1 MVLPVSCWQSPTPK
15 ALTIGIKRH
24 GSRGSAVTELISL
37 IVSTYNRPDALG
49 AVLRSLSRQ
58 TDKDFEIVVADD
70 GSGPQTRE
78 LIGGWMQKAGVPLRH
93 VWQEDRGFR
102 LAEIRNRAIAASVGD
117 YLIFLDGD
125 CIAPPDFVAAHRGL
139 AEGGYFVGGNRVLL
153 SEKLTGEILSN
164 NLEPEGWG
172 LGRWAMRR
180 AYGDINRV
188 LPLLRLPLGPLRKR
202 LSREWEGV
210 RGGNFAFFRANLDR
224 VDGFETSFVGWG
236 LEDSDIVI
244 RMIRAGVKRKD
255 GRFATG
261 VLHLWHP
268 EADRVQLPANQA
280 RLDELIASKRVRA
293 VRGLSSLETERG
305 AVAVAQ

>member
-1 MVLPVSCWQSPTPK
+1 
-15 ALTIGIKRH
+15 
-24 GSRGSAVTELISL
+24 VTELISL

-102 LAEIRNRAIAASVGD
+102 LAEIRNRAIAASAGD

-125 CIAPPDFVAAHRGL
+125 CIAPPDFIAAHRGL
-139 AEGGYFVGGNRVLL
+139 AEPGYFVGGNRVLL
-153 SEKLTGEILSN
+153 SERLTHDILMN
-164 NLEPEGWG
+164 NLEPEGWA
-172 LGRWAMRR
+172 LGTWAMRR
-180 AYGDINRV
+180 ANGDINRL
-188 LPLLRLPLGPLRKR
+188 LPLLSLPLGLLRKR
-202 LSREWEGV
+202 LSNEWQGV
-210 RGGNFAFFRANLDR
+210 RGGNFAFFRADLDR

-268 EADRVQLPANQA
+268 ETDRVQLPANQA
-280 RLDELIASKRVRA
+280 RLDKLIASKRVRA
-293 VRGLSSLETERG
+293 LRGLSSLEPERG
-305 AVAVAQ
+305 AIAAAQ

>member
-1 MVLPVSCWQSPTPK
+1 
-15 ALTIGIKRH
+15 
-24 GSRGSAVTELISL
+24 VTDLISL

-49 AVLRSLSRQ
+49 AVLRSLSCQ
-58 TDKDFEIVVADD
+58 TDRNFEIVIADD

-78 LIGGWMQKAGVPLRH
+78 VIESQMPKGGAPLKH

-102 LAEIRNRAIAASVGD
+102 LAEIRNRAITVSAGD

-125 CIAPPDFVAAHRGL
+125 CIAPPDFIAAHRAL
-139 AEGGYFVGGNRVLL
+139 AEPGYFVGGNRVLL
-153 SEKLTGEILSN
+153 FEKLTRHILTN
-164 NLEPEGWG
+164 NLEPEGWS
-172 LGRWAMRR
+172 LGTWAMRR
-180 AYGDINRV
+180 ANGDINR
-188 LPLLRLPLGPLRKR
+188 LFPLLSLPLGPLRMR
-202 LSREWEGV
+202 LSDQWEGV
-210 RGGNFAFFRANLDR
+210 RGGNFAFFRADLDR

-268 EADRVQLPANQA
+268 EADRGQLPANQA
-280 RLDELIASKRVRA
+280 RLDDLIASNRVRA
-293 VRGLSSLETERG
+293 LCGLSALEEER
-305 AVAVAQ
+305 AVAVAR